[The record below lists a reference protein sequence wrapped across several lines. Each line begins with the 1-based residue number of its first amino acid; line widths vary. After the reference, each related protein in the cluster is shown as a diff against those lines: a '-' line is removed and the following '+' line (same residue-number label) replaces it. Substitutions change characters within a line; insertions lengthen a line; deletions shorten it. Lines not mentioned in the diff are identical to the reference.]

1 MIGSPSVNATG
12 NNSSSVG
19 NTSMSSLTSSRSPS
33 KPENMTTRNITVSDD
48 NPQNYTFHKKD
59 SFTIPEIR
67 TDFLGFMDTVF
78 VWFRYIHFTIVP
90 MIIFAIHKVN
100 VEESFILEVV

>member
-19 NTSMSSLTSSRSPS
+19 NTSMSSLSRSPS
-33 KPENMTTRNITVSDD
+33 KPENMTTRNITVSDA

-100 VEESFILEVV
+100 VE

>member
-1 MIGSPSVNATG
+1 MIGSPSQNGTR
-12 NNSSSVG
+12 NNSSSVD
-19 NTSMSSLTSSRSPS
+19 NTTMTSLSGSTSPS
-33 KPENMTTRNITVSDD
+33 KPENMTKSNITVSDD

-59 SFTIPEIR
+59 SYTIPEIR

-78 VWFRYIHFTIVP
+78 VWFRYLHFTIVP

-100 VEESFILEVV
+100 MD